1 MSLTHSLQFG
11 SLLAFLFENRLSY
24 VGSQLAMAVGRRTVK
39 ASQLILESVRIR
51 VTPTKREQLRRAL
64 AAWAGPAEVEP
75 GCLSCRILQQDN
87 DPQTFYF
94 EARWKTQDDLL
105 RHLRA
110 DHYKRLLVLME
121 LGSGPPLVEFHTVAG
136 TAGLEL
142 IQRVRN
148 ARPGAES
155 GSEEI

>member
-1 MSLTHSLQFG
+1 VSLTHSLQFG
-11 SLLAFLFENRLSY
+11 SLLAFLFENRVSY
-24 VGSQLAMAVGRRTVK
+24 AGSQLAMAVGRTVK

-75 GCLSCRILQQDN
+75 GCLSCRILQEDN

>member
-1 MSLTHSLQFG
+1 
-11 SLLAFLFENRLSY
+11 
-24 VGSQLAMAVGRRTVK
+24 MAVGRRTVK

-148 ARPGAES
+148 ARPEAEL